1 MTHVRS
7 TSIATR
13 GGTARGFVRVRT
25 RGAGARGGARARS
38 RGIALVAA
46 LWLTVL
52 LTVIASSFAY
62 SMRGE
67 ALSARNALS
76 SAQAR
81 AAADGAV
88 ERTAFELARPRGHV
102 EAWAPDGSTHSWR
115 DGEVALTATAVDESA
130 KIDVNVA
137 AEALLKGLIA
147 NVGGADTDTA
157 QRALDGILD
166 WRDPDDL
173 KRPSGAEVDDYR
185 AAGRKYRPRNGAFES
200 VGELRRVIGMTPE
213 IFDRISGSLTVY
225 SRQPGIN
232 AATASRE
239 VLLALPNA
247 TPEAVDAFLQ
257 QRGQALKD
265 KLPPPPFPP
274 ATGFWAPAVPVWRIR
289 AEAVMPDGVT
299 FVRDAVL
306 RPSADVRQ
314 PVVALLWQEGDR
326 APPATESASA
336 TATESASV
344 SLPASAPIRAGAGA
358 QSDGPG
364 NR

>member
-1 MTHVRS
+1 MTR
-7 TSIATR
+7 
-13 GGTARGFVRVRT
+13 ARRLAGMRRH
-25 RGAGARGGARARS
+25 GAGMRA
-38 RGIALVAA
+38 RGIALVAV

-88 ERTAFELARPRGHV
+88 ERTAFELSRPRGNPD
-102 EAWAPDGSTHSWR
+102 AWSPDGGAHAWR
-115 DGEVALTATAVDESA
+115 DGEAALTATAVDESA
-130 KIDVNVA
+130 KIDLNVA
-137 AEALLKGLIA
+137 AEPLLKGLIA
-147 NVGGADTDTA
+147 NVGGAEADVA

-173 KRPSGAEVDDYR
+173 KRASGAEVDDYR
-185 AAGRKYRPRNGAFES
+185 AAGRKYGPRNGGFES

-232 AATASRE
+232 SATASRD
-239 VLLALPNA
+239 VLLALPGA

-257 QRGQALKD
+257 QREQALKD
-265 KLPPPPFPP
+265 KLPLPQFP
-274 ATGFWAPAVPVWRIR
+274 AAAGFGAPAVPVWRIR
-289 AEAVMPDGVT
+289 AEATMPDGVT

-306 RPSADVRQ
+306 RPSADLRQ

-326 APPATESASA
+326 AAPAAAAAPT
-336 TATESASV
+336 
-344 SLPASAPIRAGAGA
+344 PADAGA
-358 QSDGPG
+358 QSDGSG